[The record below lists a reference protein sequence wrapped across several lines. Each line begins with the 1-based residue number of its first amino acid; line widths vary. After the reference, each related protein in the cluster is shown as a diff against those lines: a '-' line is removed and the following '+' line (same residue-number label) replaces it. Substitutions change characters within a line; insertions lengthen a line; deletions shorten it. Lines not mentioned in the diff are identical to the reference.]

1 MMRRRVSLKADSGI
15 AVSSSGFTSGAL
27 KKAKRHGMITRDL
40 RELTV
45 RKIQEWGRQIALTLY
60 FYEYS
65 ELELSLYLECGSIPK
80 LDMVVLQ
87 SEIVAH
93 AVLQSLFNAAAQQ
106 LGRMN
111 PLKAENAAQTVE
123 FNLLLELAGFRL
135 CGQLEGQVRFRGRG
149 VLHRN
154 SCYIFH
160 YFPIVA

>member
-1 MMRRRVSLKADSGI
+1 
-15 AVSSSGFTSGAL
+15 
-27 KKAKRHGMITRDL
+27 
-40 RELTV
+40 
-45 RKIQEWGRQIALTLY
+45 
-60 FYEYS
+60 
-65 ELELSLYLECGSIPK
+65 
-80 LDMVVLQ
+80 MVVLQ

-111 PLKAENAAQTVE
+111 PLKAENTAQTVE

-135 CGQLEGQVRFRGRG
+135 SGQLERQVRFRGRG
-149 VLHRN
+149 VLHGN